1 MAASQPFVEFKL
13 ERLLST
19 FENDVEINLS
29 ESGVQPLTMRELLEM
44 KGGDTD
50 AELAALAD
58 TELNYPQANGAL
70 ELREAIAAW

>member
-19 FENDVEINLS
+19 FENEVEINLS

-44 KGGDTD
+44 KGSDTD

-58 TELNYPQANGAL
+58 TALNYPQANGSL
-70 ELREAIAAW
+70 ELREAIAA